1 MNHGM
6 KKLDEDT
13 LQIFEDLLD
22 ELACYPQEV
31 VSDAD
36 YLGIEKIY
44 FKLGGKDGKVLRTI

>member
-1 MNHGM
+1 MT
-6 KKLDEDT
+6 KEKLDENT

>member
-31 VSDAD
+31 VSDLD
-36 YLGIEKIY
+36 YLSIERVY
-44 FKLGGKDGKVLRTI
+44 FKLGGKE

>member
-1 MNHGM
+1 M

-31 VSDAD
+31 VSDLD
-36 YLGIEKIY
+36 YLSIERVY
-44 FKLGGKDGKVLRTI
+44 FKLGGKV